1 MKKGKVGKLFR
12 IDYNLDT
19 VQSPTLLK
27 YNECIKVA
35 DQEWFVSDP
44 IPDPDPSSKKD
55 SATNPDPDP
64 QHWKLW

>member
-19 VQSPTLLK
+19 VQNPTLLK

-35 DQEWFVSDP
+35 DQE
-44 IPDPDPSSKKD
+44 
-55 SATNPDPDP
+55 
-64 QHWKLW
+64 